1 MQKFIVRYRGFY
13 RNRKMG
19 VRKAFVILTCLIC
32 CCLGCNHT
40 PPPDQRQLSDQF
52 YENLLIAFEAR
63 NYSLVKKGLQKINE
77 AGIEDQRTLYL
88 EGMVALIEQ
97 KPEKAV
103 SAFKA
108 ALAIDPEY
116 AEAHNT
122 LGSVFMQQKRF
133 AEAETEFIE
142 ASNNKLYQTPEKAY
156 HNLGNLYRLQD
167 KNMQALGCYR
177 KAIEINSDYFPSHYE
192 LSSIYFS
199 LNEFE
204 LAAKEAEKARQISPE
219 HPGVW
224 LQIGKIEK
232 ALQKTPQAIKAFKQV
247 IKLQPSG
254 SFAERASKELNLL
267 SVPHK

>member
-1 MQKFIVRYRGFY
+1 MRARIF
-13 RNRKMG
+13 
-19 VRKAFVILTCLIC
+19 FVILIYIIC
-32 CCLGCNHT
+32 CAACGHT
-40 PPPDQRQLSDQF
+40 PPPEQRQLSDQF

-63 NYSLVKKGLQKINE
+63 NYSLVKNGLQKVNE

-88 EGMVALIEQ
+88 ESMVALIEH

-103 SAFKA
+103 SALKA
-108 ALAIDPEY
+108 ALAIDPEH

-122 LGSVFMQQKRF
+122 LGSIFMQQKRF

-142 ASNNKLYQTPEKAY
+142 AGSNKLYQTPEKAY

-167 KNMQALGCYR
+167 KNKQALGCYH
-177 KAIEINSDYFPSHYE
+177 KAIDFNSDYFPSHYE
-192 LSSIYFS
+192 LSSLYFN
-199 LNEFE
+199 LNKFE

-232 ALQKTPQAIKAFKQV
+232 ALQKTPQAIEAFKQV

-254 SFAERASKELNLL
+254 SFAESASRELNLI
-267 SVPHK
+267 SEPHK